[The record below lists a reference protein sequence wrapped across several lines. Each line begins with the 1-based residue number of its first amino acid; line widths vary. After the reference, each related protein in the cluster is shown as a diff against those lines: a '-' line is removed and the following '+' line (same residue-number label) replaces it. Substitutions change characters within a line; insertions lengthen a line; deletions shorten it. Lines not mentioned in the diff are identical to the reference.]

1 MISLLLSVVRDG
13 GKNLLRNAYTNS
25 SHVSTD
31 PYGNDSYHMAAI
43 SLKEKGKRCSFFTSS
58 LTLFSLT
65 VFTILRNLPIC
76 SLGSS
81 VGWPVN

>member
-13 GKNLLRNAYTNS
+13 GRNLPRNASTNS
-25 SHVSTD
+25 SHVSTE
-31 PYGNDSYHMAAI
+31 PYGNDSYHVAVI
-43 SLKEKGKRCSFFTSS
+43 SLKEKGKRCSFITSG
-58 LTLFSLT
+58 LTPFSLT
-65 VFTILRNLPIC
+65 VFAILRNLPRC

>member
-13 GKNLLRNAYTNS
+13 EKNMLRNASTNS

-31 PYGNDSYHMAAI
+31 TYGNDSYHVATI
-43 SLKEKGKRCSFFTSS
+43 SLKEKGKRCSFITSD
-58 LTLFSLT
+58 LTPFNLT
-65 VFTILRNLPIC
+65 VFAILRNLPRC